1 MRTEAKNRIKRRF
14 TPGIAIVLL
23 ILLMSLLPFVIM
35 LIGSIKP
42 TMAFSIVPI
51 DFSPFTNV
59 TLENFK
65 RVIQTVNIPRAF
77 GNSIYIVVLV
87 VGTEIVLSLTAGYV
101 FAVKRFPFRR
111 ILFGLVI
118 VTMML
123 PRQLLLVPNFMV
135 AKQLNLIDSLTG
147 VALTTI
153 NASYGIFL
161 TRQFVLSIPKDY
173 FDAARIDGCSEFGVF
188 IRVIVPFLR
197 PAIAGIAIY
206 SMFGAWNDY
215 LWQNVMLSSNSKQ
228 TVPLMLAYIANK
240 SVNSIPAIG
249 LQLAGSVIAVVPMII
264 FFLIFQKWFIE
275 GISAGG
281 VKE

>member
-1 MRTEAKNRIKRRF
+1 MKNRIKRRF
-14 TPGIAIVLL
+14 TPGIALVLL

-87 VGTEIVLSLTAGYV
+87 VGTEIILSITAGYV

>member
-1 MRTEAKNRIKRRF
+1 MNTKSRIKKRF
-14 TPGIAIVLL
+14 TLGGAIV
-23 ILLMSLLPFVIM
+23 IFVLLMSLLPFIIM

-51 DFSPFTNV
+51 DFSPFTNI
-59 TLENFK
+59 TFDNFK
-65 RVIQTVNIPRAF
+65 RVVQTVNIPRAF
-77 GNSIYIVVLV
+77 ANSVYVVVLV
-87 VGTEIVLSLTAGYV
+87 VGSEIVISLMAGYV
-101 FAVKRFPFRR
+101 FAVKQFPFKR

-135 AKQLNLIDSLTG
+135 AKQLNLIGSLTG

-173 FDAARIDGCSEFGVF
+173 YDAARLDGCSELGVF
-188 IRVIVPFLR
+188 TRVILPFLK
-197 PAIAGIAIY
+197 PAVAGIAIY
-206 SMFGAWNDY
+206 SMFGTWNDY
-215 LWQNVMLSSNSKQ
+215 LWQNVMLSDPSKQ

-240 SVNSIPAIG
+240 NVNSIPAIG
-249 LQLAGSVIAVVPMII
+249 LQLAGSVISVVPMII
-264 FFLIFQKWFIE
+264 FFLIFQRWFIE

>member
-1 MRTEAKNRIKRRF
+1 MKNRIKRRF
-14 TPGIAIVLL
+14 TPGIALVLL

-87 VGTEIVLSLTAGYV
+87 VGTEIILSLTAGYV